1 MSAGPYSARP
11 RTAGAST
18 QNDEHGPSRLHSRPQ
33 TAGGSHKRSR
43 RHTDATSYRP
53 EALPPAVPAVGP
65 KYIELNYS
73 TSTLSGS
80 NHRKRFSEDVADR
93 NLRLARPDGHL
104 PTTGRSVDILDHNLP
119 GYPRVVVEKSKY
131 SEGVADR
138 NMSMST
144 TSARSR
150 ASSDMANIRVW
161 GEPLKAV
168 QMPDPDS
175 PSFGYGE
182 TGSRNRSSNFDRIV
196 SPQGTTVMYVPPT
209 ETDSYYG
216 DSDLYPISSFES
228 THPGSRQHSRMS
240 SLEAPVQDYL
250 AAKRDPTKGIS
261 AGLSSLKLKDQ
272 PVSHHSVVNVK
283 PLNGAEANPPP
294 IPRRATKHK
303 LPEHLAAN
311 GTQASVVDNSP
322 DTGIKK
328 SATAKNDPPTDVG
341 ERTRAGHGKQAAP
354 GYGQLADPTVA
365 GHLVAAGINLTNTK
379 ETHIYETVAPAATKH
394 LITPTMRE
402 IRTEVVT
409 KEIHH
414 HDVFHRIL
422 PIRHVELLPAR
433 HFMQNADGSV
443 REIAASSV
451 PAGAASRLVLERVET
466 REDAPYTP
474 RKFTASTLEGFP
486 QDYAERVDPDGVTRS
501 HTTWI
506 HPPRLQHMGE
516 KTGQT
521 VPFEFGTANERTLAK
536 GGPSNEPRSQH

>member
-1 MSAGPYSARP
+1 
-11 RTAGAST
+11 
-18 QNDEHGPSRLHSRPQ
+18 
-33 TAGGSHKRSR
+33 
-43 RHTDATSYRP
+43 
-53 EALPPAVPAVGP
+53 
-65 KYIELNYS
+65 
-73 TSTLSGS
+73 
-80 NHRKRFSEDVADR
+80 
-93 NLRLARPDGHL
+93 
-104 PTTGRSVDILDHNLP
+104 
-119 GYPRVVVEKSKY
+119 
-131 SEGVADR
+131 
-138 NMSMST
+138 
-144 TSARSR
+144 
-150 ASSDMANIRVW
+150 
-161 GEPLKAV
+161 
-168 QMPDPDS
+168 
-175 PSFGYGE
+175 
-182 TGSRNRSSNFDRIV
+182 
-196 SPQGTTVMYVPPT
+196 
-209 ETDSYYG
+209 
-216 DSDLYPISSFES
+216 
-228 THPGSRQHSRMS
+228 
-240 SLEAPVQDYL
+240 
-250 AAKRDPTKGIS
+250 
-261 AGLSSLKLKDQ
+261 
-272 PVSHHSVVNVK
+272 
-283 PLNGAEANPPP
+283 
-294 IPRRATKHK
+294 
-303 LPEHLAAN
+303 
-311 GTQASVVDNSP
+311 
-322 DTGIKK
+322 
-328 SATAKNDPPTDVG
+328 
-341 ERTRAGHGKQAAP
+341 
-354 GYGQLADPTVA
+354 VA